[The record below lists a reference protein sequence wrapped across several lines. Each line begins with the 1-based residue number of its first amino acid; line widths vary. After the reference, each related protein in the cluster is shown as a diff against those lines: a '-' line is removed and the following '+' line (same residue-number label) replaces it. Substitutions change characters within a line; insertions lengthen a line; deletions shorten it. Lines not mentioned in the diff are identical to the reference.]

1 MNKRQEIEGP
11 VKNLNRVFILPMIGI
26 DYKRRLPT
34 NFINSYLTKEYDIM
48 LVFDK
53 TRDYDEI
60 FHHFLNRT
68 VEFNKNFG
76 EKLEYED
83 ELVLRFKIPEMF
95 KDDVDKFLKGAYSE
109 FSEYYKRILCQYYG
123 KTTIKE
129 NHAVTEYNVIYP
141 EDFKRKQI
149 AEYLSYDKSIIDYK
163 LIKEVLDKPDL
174 DRELY
179 KDINVLLERKN
190 SEETLK
196 NI

>member
-11 VKNLNRVFILPMIGI
+11 VKNLNRVFILPMVGI
-26 DYKRRLPT
+26 DYKRRLPS
-34 NFINSYLTKEYDIM
+34 NFVNSYLTKEYEIM
-48 LVFDK
+48 LAFDK
-53 TRDYDEI
+53 TRDCDEI
-60 FHHFLNRT
+60 FYHFLDRT
-68 VEFNKNFG
+68 TTSNKNF
-76 EKLEYED
+76 KSHVEYDD
-83 ELVLRFKIPEMF
+83 EIIIGLQIPEIF

-149 AEYLSYDKSIIDYK
+149 AEYLSYDKSNVDYK
-163 LIKEVLDKPDL
+163 LIKEVLDRPDL
-174 DRELY
+174 DKEMY
-179 KDINVLLERKN
+179 KDISVLLERKN
-190 SEETLK
+190 SEETLN